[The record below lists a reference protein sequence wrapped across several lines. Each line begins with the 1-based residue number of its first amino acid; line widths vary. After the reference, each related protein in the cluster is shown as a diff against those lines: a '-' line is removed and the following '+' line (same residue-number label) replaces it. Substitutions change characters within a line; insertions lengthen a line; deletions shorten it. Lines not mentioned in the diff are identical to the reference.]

1 MSDAIPLRPDRR
13 RVRNRAALL
22 GAAET
27 LFAARGVDAV
37 SVDEIV
43 GAADLAKG
51 TFYNHFADK
60 DALAREIQRG
70 VRSDAETRVDE
81 INASVVDPAARV
93 ARALAVFAKFALEH
107 PTRARVM
114 TRLSSRATDVESP
127 LNRGLL
133 ADVTAGIRAA
143 RFTASSRDTAAL
155 FVMGTVQI
163 SIARVIDES
172 LPRAAVEK
180 LVGELAAFL
189 LRGLG
194 VEKAEAKSV
203 GESAARVVR
212 EGVAT

>member
-1 MSDAIPLRPDRR
+1 MTEVAPRTDRR

-22 GAAET
+22 GAAEA
-27 LFAARGVDAV
+27 LFAVRGVDAV

-70 VRSDAETRVDE
+70 VRADAETRVGE
-81 INASVVDPAARV
+81 VNAGVVDPAARV
-93 ARALAVFAKFALEH
+93 ARALAVFAKFALEQ

-114 TRLSSRATDVESP
+114 ARLSSRATDLESP

-133 ADVTAGIRAA
+133 ADVTAGIRAE
-143 RFTASSRDTAAL
+143 RFAASSRDTAAL

-163 SIARVIDES
+163 ALARVADDS
-172 LPRAAVEK
+172 LSRATVEK
-180 LVGELAAFL
+180 LVAELGAFL

-194 VEKAEAKSV
+194 VATAEAKSIA
-203 GESAARVVR
+203 ESAARVVR
-212 EGVAT
+212 EGEST

>member
-1 MSDAIPLRPDRR
+1 MTEAAPRTDRR

-27 LFAARGVDAV
+27 LFAARGVDSV

-70 VRSDAETRVDE
+70 VRADAEARVAE
-81 INASVVDPAARV
+81 VNASVVDPAARV
-93 ARALAVFAKFALEH
+93 ARALAVFAKFGLEQ

-114 TRLSSRATDVESP
+114 TRLSPRATDLESP

-133 ADVTAGIRAA
+133 ADVTAGIRAE
-143 RFTASSRDTAAL
+143 RFAASSRDTAAL

-163 SIARVIDES
+163 VLARVVDDS
-172 LPRAAVEK
+172 LSRATVEK
-180 LVGELAAFL
+180 LVAELGGFL

-194 VEKAEAKSV
+194 VATAEAKSIA
-203 GESAARVVR
+203 ESAARVVR
-212 EGVAT
+212 EGEST